1 MSIGARV
8 LGRCA
13 EPRAGRN
20 VRVVPQPPSG
30 TVTFLFTDIE
40 GSTRR
45 WESEALAMREQLARH
60 DAILRGAVEARGGHV
75 LKSTGDGV
83 VAVFGRAGDAVEA
96 AVDAQLALCG
106 ENLPA
111 VRMGVHTGEAEERDG
126 DYFGPT
132 LNRAA
137 RLMAIAHGGQV
148 VVSSATE
155 QLVDGVELIDLGEHR
170 LRDLSRPERV
180 FQLVHADLPPEFP
193 PLRSVDSRPGNLPRE
208 VTTFVGR
215 GAEIS
220 MLSALVR
227 ERPLVTL
234 TGVGGVGKTRLAVQ
248 VAAEVLSDFRDGAW
262 VCELAPV
269 VDPGALWE
277 TLAACFGV
285 NPAPGRQLDDVV
297 IDYLVPK
304 RLLLV
309 LDNCE
314 HLLDVA
320 ARAVDRLRQRCPEI
334 AVLATSREGLALA
347 GEQIVAVPP
356 LGLPSDDDRTSV
368 NTNVEAVQLFVD
380 RARDAKRDF
389 VLSDQNAGAV
399 ALLCRRL
406 DGIPL
411 AIELAAARVRS
422 LTPDDLVQR
431 LDQRFKLLTR
441 GSRASLERH
450 QTLRNT
456 VDWSYDLLNPV
467 EQAALNRL
475 SVFAGGADLRAVE
488 AVVSGDDLD
497 PFDVADVLGQLVDKS
512 LVLVDDDERPRYRLL
527 ETIRQ
532 YAQERLEASGEAAT
546 VRRRHAEY
554 YVTVAEQARPDL
566 RGRKQVDTDQQ
577 VTRETDNFRAALD
590 WSIETESAEPAL
602 RLVAPL
608 AVNGM
613 TIGYRAFDWAA
624 TACAIPGATQH
635 RLYPTVASWAV
646 FGLTIM
652 RDLAR
657 AEALTAR
664 IADVE
669 DKLGVHE
676 PAACQGPAVFALFS
690 GDLDLAR
697 KRAGTWV
704 ERARGAGD
712 IYETAT
718 ALVLFGTTAHRSHLD
733 SAVAELEEAV
743 CIARDAHI
751 ASALPHGLN
760 ALASSLPADR
770 DAERITL
777 WEEAIEIGN
786 FLSDKFAVASAGASI
801 CWDAAWRGDW
811 STSLA
816 RSVPVAE
823 QFFDLGI
830 LGELCDM
837 YYCASRA
844 LARLGHYEPAAIL
857 LGAGDARF
865 SREPGPASEELRR
878 EFLDII
884 AATESLLQEAIEP
897 DRLRHLS
904 AEGAAMPDRDLVE
917 YLRAEASRALGD
929 P

>member
-1 MSIGARV
+1 
-8 LGRCA
+8 
-13 EPRAGRN
+13 
-20 VRVVPQPPSG
+20 
-30 TVTFLFTDIE
+30 
-40 GSTRR
+40 
-45 WESEALAMREQLARH
+45 MREQLARH
-60 DAILRGAVEARGGHV
+60 DAILRGAVEAHGGHV

-83 VAVFGRAGDAVEA
+83 VAVFGRAGGAVVA

-106 ENLPA
+106 ESLPA

-148 VVSSATE
+148 VVSSATQ
-155 QLVDGVELIDLGEHR
+155 QLVDSVELIDLGEHR
-170 LRDLSRPERV
+170 LRDLSRPEHV
-180 FQLVHADLPPEFP
+180 FQLVHADLPSEFP
-193 PLRSVDSRPGNLPRE
+193 PLRSVDSRRGNLPRP
-208 VTTFVGR
+208 VTRFVGR
-215 GAEIS
+215 EAE
-220 MLSALVR
+220 MATLSALVR

-248 VAAEVLSDFRDGAW
+248 VAAEVLPDFRDGAW

-269 VDPGALWE
+269 ADPGALWE

-285 NPAPGRQLDDVV
+285 NPAPGRRVEDVV
-297 IDYLVPK
+297 VDYLVPK

-320 ARAVDRLRQRCPEI
+320 ARAVDTLRQRCPEI
-334 AVLATSREGLALA
+334 AVLATSREGLALP
-347 GEQIVAVPP
+347 GEQIVAVPS
-356 LGLPSDDDRTSV
+356 LGLPSGDDPTLVDTDA
-368 NTNVEAVQLFVD
+368 EAVELFVD

-389 VLSDQNAGAV
+389 VLSDRNAGAV

-422 LTPDDLVQR
+422 LTPDQLVQR

-441 GSRASLERH
+441 GSRVSLERH

-512 LVLVDDDERPRYRLL
+512 LVLVDDHKRSGTRYRLL

-532 YAQERLEASGEAAT
+532 YAQERLESSGGTAT

-554 YVTVAEQARPDL
+554 YVSVAEEAGPDL
-566 RGRKQVDTDQQ
+566 RGGGEQFSTAQEMA
-577 VTRETDNFRAALD
+577 RETDNLRAALD
-590 WSIETESAEPAL
+590 WSVESESVEPAL

-613 TIGYRAFDWAA
+613 AIGYSAFDWAA

-646 FGLTIM
+646 FGLTM
-652 RDLAR
+652 TGERAHAEVLA
-657 AEALTAR
+657 AG

-669 DKLGVHE
+669 DKLGVRE
-676 PAACQGPAVFALFS
+676 PAACQGPAVLALFS
-690 GDLDLAR
+690 GDLELAR
-697 KRAGTWV
+697 KRGEPGSSGLGPPAISTRRPLRWSCS
-704 ERARGAGD
+704 GAPPSGSVS
-712 IYETAT
+712 TRPSPSSKKPCVSVAT
-718 ALVLFGTTAHRSHLD
+718 
-733 SAVAELEEAV
+733 
-743 CIARDAHI
+743 RDI
-751 ASALPHGLN
+751 ASVLEHGLN
-760 ALASSLPADR
+760 ALASSLPAGR
-770 DAERITL
+770 HAEQIAL
-777 WEEAIEIGN
+777 WEEAIEIGH
-786 FLSDKFAVASAGASI
+786 LLGDRYAVAAAGASI
-801 CWDAAWRGDW
+801 CWDEAYRGDW
-811 STSLA
+811 SASLT
-816 RSVPVAE
+816 RSVRVAE
-823 QFFDLGI
+823 QLFELGM
-830 LGELCDM
+830 LVQLCGQ
-837 YYCASRA
+837 YHCASRA

-865 SREPGPASEELRR
+865 SRESGGPQEA
-878 EFLDII
+878 LDIV
-884 AATESLLQEAIEP
+884 AATEALLQEALQP
-897 DRLRHLS
+897 DRLSHLL

-917 YLRAEASRALGD
+917 YLSAEANRALYD
-929 P
+929 E